1 MVQGPKI
8 KVGINGFGRIGR
20 LVLRAAMQHPD
31 IQVVAINDPFCDP
44 EYAAYMFKYDTVH
57 GAYEGTVKGSKDGL
71 DVDGKKIAFH
81 ACRNPG
87 QLLPVTA
94 VDIASTVRTNFINLY
109 VCLQRKSPGVLR
121 EPSMSASPQVGQ
133 TSQID
138 QLRVLLLL
146 CNCNNGSSGTC

>member
-57 GAYEGTVKGSKDGL
+57 GAYDGTVKGSKDGL

-87 QLLPVTA
+87 QLLTVTA
-94 VDIASTVRTNFINLY
+94 ATITSIMGTNIETLR
-109 VCLQRKSPGVLR
+109 VCLQRRSLGVLQ
-121 EPSMSASPQVGQ
+121 ELIMSANPQVGQ
-133 TSQID
+133 ASQTD

>member
-1 MVQGPKI
+1 MAQGNTI

-57 GAYEGTVKGSKDGL
+57 GTYEGSVKGSKDGL
-71 DVDGKKIAFH
+71 EVDGKHIAFH

-87 QLLPVTA
+87 
-94 VDIASTVRTNFINLY
+94 VDDNKSTLSLTGYIHQMFV
-109 VCLQRKSPGVLR
+109 
-121 EPSMSASPQVGQ
+121 
-133 TSQID
+133 D
-138 QLRVLLLL
+138 
-146 CNCNNGSSGTC
+146 

>member
-57 GAYEGTVKGSKDGL
+57 GAYTGTVKGSKDGL
-71 DVDGKKIAFH
+71 EVDGKHIAFH

-87 QLLPVTA
+87 E
-94 VDIASTVRTNFINLY
+94 ASTLASNMTALRCRRCLKTFC
-109 VCLQRKSPGVLR
+109 VCRGNSLGF
-121 EPSMSASPQVGQ
+121 
-133 TSQID
+133 
-138 QLRVLLLL
+138 
-146 CNCNNGSSGTC
+146 CGS

>member
-1 MVQGPKI
+1 MAQGSTI

-57 GAYEGTVKGSKDGL
+57 GTYEGSVKGSKDGL
-71 DVDGKKIAFH
+71 EVDGKHIAFH

-87 QLLPVTA
+87 A
-94 VDIASTVRTNFINLY
+94 DND
-109 VCLQRKSPGVLR
+109 K
-121 EPSMSASPQVGQ
+121 
-133 TSQID
+133 
-138 QLRVLLLL
+138 
-146 CNCNNGSSGTC
+146 